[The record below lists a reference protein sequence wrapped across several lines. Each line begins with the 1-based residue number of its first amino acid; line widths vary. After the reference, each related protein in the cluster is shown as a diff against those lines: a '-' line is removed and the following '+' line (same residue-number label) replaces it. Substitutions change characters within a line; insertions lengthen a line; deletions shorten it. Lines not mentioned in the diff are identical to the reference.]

1 MAAAEPVEAG
11 GALTAT
17 GTVGVSNAG
26 VEMELAGVVLLI
38 KGVAMEPAE
47 AGGALTTG
55 TALEV
60 AGVDL
65 TIWGGTIEVAGGVSL
80 ILKRIGG
87 WLGSH
92 SAPGFIVAWFSVRHF
107 SKTEGTMGGG
117 QVKNN
122 NTAEK
127 LRDLSDS

>member
-17 GTVGVSNAG
+17 GTV
-26 VEMELAGVVLLI
+26 VEMELVGVVLLI

-47 AGGALTTG
+47 AGGALATG
-55 TALEV
+55 TAVEV

-65 TIWGGTIEVAGGVSL
+65 TIWGGTIEVAGGASL

-87 WLGSH
+87 WLRSH

-107 SKTEGTMGGG
+107 SKTEGTTGGG

>member
-17 GTVGVSNAG
+17 GTV
-26 VEMELAGVVLLI
+26 VEMELVGVVLLT

-47 AGGALTTG
+47 AGGALATG
-55 TALEV
+55 TAVEV
-60 AGVDL
+60 AGVGL
-65 TIWGGTIEVAGGVSL
+65 TIWGGTIEVAGGASL
-80 ILKRIGG
+80 ILKRIRG

-92 SAPGFIVAWFSVRHF
+92 SAPGFIVAWFSLRHF
-107 SKTEGTMGGG
+107 SKTEGTTGGG